1 MPSLL
6 SPIVVEAFA
15 FGSACHVSP
24 QNVPQLVHSCQI
36 ASFQML
42 SSSNALIDV
51 IKGASLL
58 KTLLTFGTF
67 LVVFATPASERL
79 PDISKIFIA
88 LITMGHINSSNP
100 CVLPIGKTCQQ
111 HKKDKY

>member
-1 MPSLL
+1 MLSLL

-58 KTLLTFGTF
+58 KTLLT
-67 LVVFATPASERL
+67 VVQVDS
-79 PDISKIFIA
+79 
-88 LITMGHINSSNP
+88 
-100 CVLPIGKTCQQ
+100 
-111 HKKDKY
+111 